1 MIDLTPL
8 DVRNKRGDF
17 KKVMRGY
24 DPQEVDVFLE
34 IVADRLEALTREN
47 MSLKERAGALQTQV
61 NSQTD
66 REHAVQAALVT
77 AQELRADI
85 RSQAQREAETII
97 RAAETEARRLGAEA
111 EAEARTKLRGAERQL
126 DKLED
131 AVQQMD
137 RRRARFLKE
146 FKQLLQRE
154 LDVVAVEEG
163 RTPLEERTIE
173 LDLGAR
179 RAEDAAAPSIEP
191 PAPPSGK
198 APPAPPAA
206 HRHDNLML
214 YLDPDDGEGRRG

>member
-17 KKVMRGY
+17 KRLMRGY

-34 IVADRLEALTREN
+34 IVADRLEALIREN
-47 MSLKERAGALQTQV
+47 MALKERTSALQGQV
-61 NSQTD
+61 NSSTE
-66 REHAVQAALVT
+66 REQAVQAALVT
-77 AQELRADI
+77 AQELRAEI
-85 RSQAQREAETII
+85 RAQAQREAETIV
-97 RAAETEARRLGAEA
+97 REAETEARRMGAEA

-131 AVQQMD
+131 AVEQMD

-154 LDVVAVEEG
+154 LDVVTVEEG
-163 RTPLEERTIE
+163 RKPLEERTIE

-179 RAEDAAAPSIEP
+179 KPDEVPAS
-191 PAPPSGK
+191 APPMGSTDPT

-214 YLDPDDGEGRRG
+214 YLDQDDGEGRR